1 MLRRPIPPDAVHDTL
16 RRHLLVDGYPM
27 VVDLERSHGSWVH
40 DARSGR
46 RLLDFFSFFASNP
59 IGFNHPRMAAPEVQE
74 RLARSAT
81 VKVSNADYYT
91 SFMAELVDVLERTAA
106 PPELPHWFFIDGG
119 ALAVENAMK
128 AAFDWKV
135 RKNLARD
142 AGEHGGQI
150 LHLRHA
156 FHGRSGYTL
165 SCTNTDPTKTQHFP
179 RFDWPR
185 IPSPAIEHP
194 LDAERL
200 GRVQAAEAESIACAE
215 RFFDERAGDVAA
227 ILVEPIQAEGG
238 DRHLRPE
245 FLRELRRL
253 ADEREALLI
262 FDEVQTGLGITGS
275 WWAYQQLGVT
285 PDIVCFAKKMQ
296 VGGIFVSRRIDEV
309 ADNVFARPSRI
320 NSTWGSSLTD
330 MVRCTHILE
339 IIVEE
344 RLLENAA
351 ARGTELVAGLRG
363 LEARFEGAVSN
374 VRGRGLMCALDV
386 PSREAQR
393 AVVRACFDGGMIILP
408 CGERGLRFR
417 PALNVSPE
425 NIAEGVRRLGD
436 ALALV
441 LGGEAG
447 R

>member
-1 MLRRPIPPDAVHDTL
+1 MLRRSIAPDAVHDML

-27 VVDLERSHGSWVH
+27 VIDLERSHGSWVR
-40 DARSGR
+40 DAKSGR
-46 RLLDFFSFFASNP
+46 ELLDFFSFFASNP
-59 IGFNHPRMAAPEVQE
+59 IGFNHPSMAAPAVQE
-74 RLARSAT
+74 RLARAAT

-91 SFMAELVDVLERTAA
+91 PFMAELVDMLERTAA

-119 ALAVENAMK
+119 ALAVENGMK

-135 RKNLARD
+135 RKNLARG
-142 AGEHGGQI
+142 AGERGSQV

-165 SCTNTDPTKTQHFP
+165 SCTNTDPAKTQYFP

-194 LDAERL
+194 LEGERL
-200 GRVQAAEAESIACAE
+200 DRVQAAEAEAIAAAE
-215 RFFDERAGDVAA
+215 RYFDQREGDIAA

-238 DRHLRPE
+238 DRHFRPQ
-245 FLRELRRL
+245 FLAELRRL

-275 WWAYQQLGVT
+275 WWAFQQLGVV

-309 ADNVFARPSRI
+309 ADNVFVKPSRI
-320 NSTWGSSLTD
+320 NSTWGSSLSD

-351 ARGTELVAGLRG
+351 ARGAELHAGLQALAGRLG
-363 LEARFEGAVSN
+363 PQVSN

-386 PSREAQR
+386 PSKDHQR

-408 CGERGLRFR
+408 CGDRGLRFR
-417 PALNVSPE
+417 PALNVTAE
-425 NIAEGVRRLGD
+425 NIAEGVRRLGG
-436 ALALV
+436 ALEGVFGA
-441 LGGEAG
+441 A
-447 R
+447 